1 MTRRIGAFEKVAA
14 IASAS
19 YRRMAVELGG
29 PARALGLHVSKPPS
43 FTVFPENIHVGNSAH
58 GLKILDGRFVLGSQS
73 LDVGTQGNPWV
84 IPAPSKPF
92 AHKLHSFHWL
102 SDLSAIMSDGKLLKK
117 SPQITKK
124 VCERACQLC
133 DSWTA
138 SFGKWNA
145 YAWGNTI
152 LVERIYNWLVNWR
165 VLLSEDTDQ
174 PSGAARRASLY
185 RQIKRLRS
193 TYKRTPAGILRLKAA
208 ACLVMSGVCFSD
220 QRDLYLNRGLDLL
233 DDEIEIQIL
242 PDGGHISRNPEM
254 VAQALEILISVESVL
269 ERQGLEGSKEIRR
282 AIDRLYPMRNFF
294 ATPDGGSFGFNGGG
308 TGQNFLLKK
317 ITKRRNITSKPF
329 GYAPHTKYQR
339 LDQNGTVLMIDVGG
353 SPPRPYDIEA
363 HIAPLSF
370 ELATD
375 AGRLVVNCGWNN
387 DQPQH
392 WRQPMRGTAA
402 HSTLILNQQDVGGI
416 LDAGLVARALGH
428 AISQSAGP
436 VNCIRKEQ
444 EAGTW
449 LEASHDGYCAQYGLT
464 HQRRIYM
471 DILGRDIRGEDRLFV
486 PLGAAPIISEEI
498 PFQIRFHL
506 HPDVKVT
513 LAQDQKS
520 ALLIQNGGYGWRFR
534 TDAGPLRLEKSVYLA
549 DGNKPIRC
557 EQIVISGHAYGDGDG
572 QTRSNRV
579 RWSFKRMG
587 IV

>member
-1 MTRRIGAFEKVAA
+1 MATRVGAFDKAAA
-14 IASAS
+14 IASAF

-29 PARALGLHVSKPPS
+29 PARTLNLHVAKPPN
-43 FTVFPENIHVGNSAH
+43 FTVFPENICVGYSAQ
-58 GLKILDGRFVLGSQS
+58 GMKILDGRFILGSQS
-73 LDVGTQGNPWV
+73 LDVGAQGNPWL

-92 AHKLHSFHWL
+92 AHKLHSFYWL
-102 SDLSAIMSDGKLLKK
+102 DDLSAIMSDRNLLKK
-117 SPQITKK
+117 SPHITKR
-124 VCERACQLC
+124 VSERACQLC
-133 DSWTA
+133 DTWIA

-152 LVERIYNWLVNWR
+152 LVERVFNWLVNWQT
-165 VLLSEDTDQ
+165 LLSDDADT
-174 PSGAARRASLY
+174 PNNAARRRNLY
-185 RQIKRLRS
+185 RQIKRLRT
-193 TYKRTPAGILRLKAA
+193 TYEHMPAGILRLRAA

-220 QRDLYLNRGLDLL
+220 KQGQYLNKGLDLL
-233 DDEIEIQIL
+233 DDEIEMQIL
-242 PDGGHISRNPEM
+242 PDGGHISRSPAA
-254 VAQALEILISVESVL
+254 VAQALRILISVESVL

-282 AIDRLYPMRNFF
+282 AIDRLHPMLCFF
-294 ATPDGGSFGFNGGG
+294 TVQGDAVFGFNGGSV
-308 TGQNFLLKK
+308 GQDDFLKN
-317 ITKRRNITSKPF
+317 ITKHFNTKPKPF
-329 GYAPHTKYQR
+329 GYAPHIKYQR

-363 HIAPLSF
+363 HIAPLAF
-370 ELATD
+370 ELSTNAR
-375 AGRLVVNCGWNN
+375 RLIVNCGWNN

-402 HSTLILNQQDVGGI
+402 HSTLILNQQNVGTI
-416 LDAGLVARALGH
+416 LGAGLVARMLGR
-428 AISQSAGP
+428 AITKDAGP

-449 LEASHDGYCAQYGLT
+449 LEASHDGYGLQYGLT

-471 DILGRDIRGEDRLFV
+471 DIQGKDIRGEDRLFV
-486 PLGAAPIISEEI
+486 PMGAVPIKQEEI
-498 PFQIRFHL
+498 PFDIRFHL

-520 ALLIQNGGYGWRFR
+520 ALLIQPGGYGWRFR

-549 DGNKPIRC
+549 DGSKPRRC
-557 EQIVISGHAYGDGDG
+557 EQIVISGRAYGDGDG